1 MFKKLIWF
9 SLSLSLSPT
18 IAEVNVKDKIN
29 NNSNIRIQASCDK
42 EETLNSKTQKSYA
55 DNNQASE
62 KNNC

>member
-1 MFKKLIWF
+1 MV
-9 SLSLSLSPT
+9 LSLSLSPT
-18 IAEVNVKDKIN
+18 IAEVNVKDKI